1 MAIKIIAGYNDSEYD
16 AYEKLFHDNFSPDD
30 WDYIIIAD
38 SDDAF
43 EVENIASKLAVC
55 DYKAKKIGDK
65 FYAVT
70 YHS

>member
-1 MAIKIIAGYNDSEYD
+1 MAIKIIVGYNDSEYD

-30 WDYIIIAD
+30 WGFIIEGD
-38 SDDAF
+38 NEFD
-43 EVENIASKLAVC
+43 VEYIASKLTLGDC
-55 DYKAKKIGDK
+55 STMKKIGDK